1 MYLLELRT
9 KILNVKKVIKVYS
22 EHNIF
27 KSLLE
32 TMPIPCQCQCVFLL
46 CAVCNKITTESSI
59 WTSQHLNEFR
69 IEKMLVHDAEKSLDS
84 CYTFRMKKKF
94 RVFLVICIFLA
105 HFEDLKDLKDAF
117 VDLTPNNILARI
129 KELPTARRE
138 YYLVRRSSLNIILT
152 QKSFFFV
159 YVRKYI
165 YMDADKSRKNIGI
178 FVMFFGYTMVLLCL
192 PSCLL
197 FAWMWK
203 VKYSFR
209 WQKDFNLLDRT
220 RTWIRVVIWLWYGF
234 TSSFVWHKVPSI
246 L

>member
-1 MYLLELRT
+1 MNFSTFEWISHWKDVGSWRW
-9 KILNVKKVIKVYS
+9 KIFRFVPYISNAKEIPS
-22 EHNIF
+22 
-27 KSLLE
+27 
-32 TMPIPCQCQCVFLL
+32 IPCHLYFSGSVWGFEGF
-46 CAVCNKITTESSI
+46 KRSI
-59 WTSQHLNEFR
+59 LRSYH
-69 IEKMLVHDAEKSLDS
+69 
-84 CYTFRMKKKF
+84 
-94 RVFLVICIFLA
+94 
-105 HFEDLKDLKDAF
+105 
-117 VDLTPNNILARI
+117 NNILTRI

-209 WQKDFNLLDRT
+209 WQKDFNLLDWT

>member
-1 MYLLELRT
+1 MNFSTFEWISHWKDVGSWRW
-9 KILNVKKVIKVYS
+9 KIFRFVLYISNAKEIPS
-22 EHNIF
+22 
-27 KSLLE
+27 
-32 TMPIPCQCQCVFLL
+32 IPCHLYFSGSVWGFEGFTRC
-46 CAVCNKITTESSI
+46 SI
-59 WTSQHLNEFR
+59 RSYL
-69 IEKMLVHDAEKSLDS
+69 
-84 CYTFRMKKKF
+84 
-94 RVFLVICIFLA
+94 
-105 HFEDLKDLKDAF
+105 
-117 VDLTPNNILARI
+117 NNILTRF

-220 RTWIRVVIWLWYGF
+220 RTWIRVVIWLSYDLI
-234 TSSFVWHKVPSI
+234 SSFIWHKVPSI